1 MGVMTSQQ
9 ISRFYDSYRNT
20 EIMFSKE
27 TIKALNLDPRQVYI
41 KCNSGQWPC
50 IINSSSLSIARII
63 IGTKGGAYAAI
74 QKVNTP
80 VSLRF
85 FFSDPNGQTM
95 SFFVNA
101 HVSAMDPYMNSKELA
116 IATLAFNSKP
126 PDDLIEIVGR
136 LLETKDNAVKRREER
151 IAITPESKRRLSLM
165 KEETIVNIQNVPR
178 NCIIRDIS
186 FSGVKLIMMG
196 VAQFLKNKEAALQLE
211 FDEPRETLILKG
223 VTVNAVPVEGR
234 KELVTL
240 SIKFDEASVPI
251 SYKIHIN
258 NCLTAVRQKMLNSVA
273 QSAPAKPAAAASA
286 STIPAAKP
294 ASPAAADIPNAAAQ
308 KAQG

>member
-9 ISRFYDSYRNT
+9 ISRFYDSYRDM

-27 TIKALNLDPRQVYI
+27 IIKALNLDPRQVYI

-50 IINSSSLSIARII
+50 IINSSSLSLARII

-85 FFSDPNGQTM
+85 FFSDPNRQTM
-95 SFFVNA
+95 SFFVSA

-116 IATLAFNSKP
+116 IATLTFNSKP

-136 LLETKDNAVKRREER
+136 LLETKDNAVKRKEER
-151 IAITPESKRRLSLM
+151 IAITAESKRRLSLM
-165 KEETIVNIQNVPR
+165 KEETTISIQNVPR
-178 NCIIRDIS
+178 NCIIRDLS
-186 FSGVKLIMMG
+186 FSGAKLIMMG

-211 FDEPRETLILKG
+211 FDEPRETLIIKG
-223 VTVNAVPVEGR
+223 LTANAEPVEGR

-240 SIKFDEASVPI
+240 AIKFDEASIPI

-258 NCLTAVRQKMLNSVA
+258 NCLTAVRQKMLNAVVQPTAAAKST
-273 QSAPAKPAAAASA
+273 APAA
-286 STIPAAKP
+286 
-294 ASPAAADIPNAAAQ
+294 IPNAAAQ

>member
-1 MGVMTSQQ
+1 MTSQQ

-41 KCNSGQWPC
+41 KCNTGQWPC

-126 PDDLIEIVGR
+126 PHDLIEIVGR

-178 NCIIRDIS
+178 NCIIRDLS

-196 VAQFLKNKEAALQLE
+196 VAQFLKNKEASLQLE
-211 FDEPRETLILKG
+211 FDEPRETLIIKG
-223 VTVNAVPVEGR
+223 LTVNAVPVEGR

-286 STIPAAKP
+286 STIPAATPTAP

-308 KAQG
+308 KTQG

>member
-1 MGVMTSQQ
+1 
-9 ISRFYDSYRNT
+9 
-20 EIMFSKE
+20 
-27 TIKALNLDPRQVYI
+27 
-41 KCNSGQWPC
+41 
-50 IINSSSLSIARII
+50 
-63 IGTKGGAYAAI
+63 
-74 QKVNTP
+74 
-80 VSLRF
+80 
-85 FFSDPNGQTM
+85 
-95 SFFVNA
+95 
-101 HVSAMDPYMNSKELA
+101 MNSKELA